1 MGRNKCSGDFLRIEV
16 GPYLARIVKIEDVEA
31 KEYVKVYVDLTR

>member
-1 MGRNKCSGDFLRIEV
+1 MGRNKQADFLRIEV

-31 KEYVKVYVDLTR
+31 GRNTSKFTLI